1 MQLIKKR
8 ITSSIGSIIIY
19 ANIINILLWSVFSN
33 SLRIPTLIL
42 YILFIG
48 FVEVLR
54 KVGVFNRFFNLLNRR

>member
-1 MQLIKKR
+1 M
-8 ITSSIGSIIIY
+8 Y